1 MNDYR
6 ASDHGL
12 VLRIQCAKDKIHHLF
27 AINIAV
33 TIGKHQCSP
42 SGIRIN
48 RFGSLPAIQL
58 FAVLPWD
65 NVISFTVNEVKSG
78 IGLTLAM

>member
-12 VLRIQCAKDKIHHLF
+12 VLWIQRAKDKVHHLF

-33 TIGKHQCSP
+33 AIGKKHQCVRHP
-42 SGIRIN
+42 GL
-48 RFGSLPAIQL
+48 GSTVLALLRAIQL

-65 NVISFTVNEVKSG
+65 NVISFTVNE
-78 IGLTLAM
+78 